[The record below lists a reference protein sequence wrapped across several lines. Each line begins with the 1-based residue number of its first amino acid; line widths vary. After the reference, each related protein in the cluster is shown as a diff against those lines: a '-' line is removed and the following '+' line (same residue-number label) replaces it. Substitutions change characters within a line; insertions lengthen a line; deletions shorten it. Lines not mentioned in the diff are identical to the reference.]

1 MDFLKL
7 DKNMFISMVNMKLR
21 DEFSNIEDLC
31 SYYDI
36 SIEDFNNK
44 LDEFNLKYY
53 IDTNQVKGM

>member
-21 DEFSNIEDLC
+21 DEFSNIDDLC

-36 SIEDFNNK
+36 LIEDFNSK

-53 IDTNQVKGM
+53 ADTNQVKSI